1 MPDTTGLVEL
11 RGQAPRTLVDVL
23 DAVSSHR
30 RVSRWDLITEILE
43 HWADDK
49 MAETTAILRVTTA
62 EDLAKYADQGC
73 GREVDR

>member
-1 MPDTTGLVEL
+1 MPDTSGPIEL
-11 RGQAPRTLVDVL
+11 RGSAPRPLIDVL

-49 MAETTAILRVTTA
+49 MAETTAILRVT
-62 EDLAKYADQGC
+62 GC

>member
-1 MPDTTGLVEL
+1 MPDANIEL
-11 RGQAPRTLVDVL
+11 RGQAPKSLVDVL

-30 RVSRWDLITEILE
+30 RITRWDLITEILE

-49 MAETTAILRVTTA
+49 IAETTEILRVT
-62 EDLAKYADQGC
+62 GC